1 MIVRSTPGWMR
12 ALMLCA
18 GFIASAA
25 ALAADTPPA
34 PVGYSVR
41 SDGDDRLYR
50 IDLPTGVATQ
60 LGATGFAKLEGL
72 AMNAAKELFA
82 VNPSTAI
89 AQSQLVKCATD
100 TGACAAIGPLGVVTI
115 AGTNAGLAFTPSG
128 QLFLAMNASIYVV
141 NTTTGAAAFVGSN
154 DTAISGLAA
163 TAPTSNCASGL
174 FAVGGNSSAGAL
186 YCVNTTNGALTL
198 LGRLTGS
205 ATDAG
210 IDADVTTG
218 LLWEITNPT
227 DTNAPAQVF
236 SYSPITLVQSAPV
249 TVTLGGAAIG
259 GFEGLAVLP
268 STVTTA
274 PPTPP
279 PPRVSPLADGVA
291 DVPTLSQWSLI
302 FSALTVALVALA
314 VMRNRRRTVRVSN
327 HSNRR

>member
-1 MIVRSTPGWMR
+1 MIVRRMLDWMH

-18 GFIASAA
+18 GLVASTAVV
-25 ALAADTPPA
+25 AADAPPT

-50 IDLPTGVATQ
+50 IDLQTGIATQ
-60 LGATGFAKLEGL
+60 LGATGFTKLEGL
-72 AMNAAKELFA
+72 AMNAAKELYA

-89 AQSQLVKCATD
+89 AQSQLVRCSTD
-100 TGACAAIGPLGVVTI
+100 TGACTAVGTLGVVTI

-141 NTTTGAAAFVGSN
+141 NTTTGTAAFVGTN

-174 FAVGGNSSAGAL
+174 FAVGGNSSSGSL

-198 LGRLTGS
+198 LGRLTGA

-210 IDADVTTG
+210 IDADTTTG
-218 LLWEITNPT
+218 LLWEITNPS
-227 DTNAPAQVF
+227 DTSAPAQVF
-236 SYSPITLVQSAPV
+236 SYSPVTLAQSAPV
-249 TVTLGGAAIG
+249 TVTLGGVAIG

-268 STVTTA
+268 SAAPAA
-274 PPTPP
+274 PPPVRPP
-279 PPRVSPLADGVA
+279 VRPLADGVA

-302 FSALTVALVALA
+302 FSAFTIALLALA
-314 VMRNRRRTVRVSN
+314 VMRHRRRAVQIL
-327 HSNRR
+327 NRKHRR